1 MTFSRLKIVSF
12 RLKNNTKLSKRLDFI
27 HRRSGQCNHTS
38 VFICILSILVINDN
52 DTVPM
57 TLWPWLPLPCAAPKR
72 SCSIATPV
80 WFTCEMKS
88 RNRRNSISSL
98 NVSTLDHRFISTKEV
113 QKYYLME
120 KCLRERNIAC
130 CKFIRR
136 NKNNT
141 RLIWREEKKKFDNK
155 WGMEKFLSRYENDE
169 IIFWKILNRS
179 KIILLSFLFTFKM
192 WARFI
197 VYRSLRKCWRKIE
210 QHCSRKF
217 RTKKKGIC
225 AAWYSR
231 LNRLVQVVGI

>member
-1 MTFSRLKIVSF
+1 
-12 RLKNNTKLSKRLDFI
+12 
-27 HRRSGQCNHTS
+27 
-38 VFICILSILVINDN
+38 
-52 DTVPM
+52 M

-179 KIILLSFLFTFKM
+179 KIILLSFYNQNMKNISKIYCISIIAQVLAEDWATLFQEISNEKERNLCCLIFS
-192 WARFI
+192 A
-197 VYRSLRKCWRKIE
+197 E
-210 QHCSRKF
+210 
-217 RTKKKGIC
+217 
-225 AAWYSR
+225 
-231 LNRLVQVVGI
+231 